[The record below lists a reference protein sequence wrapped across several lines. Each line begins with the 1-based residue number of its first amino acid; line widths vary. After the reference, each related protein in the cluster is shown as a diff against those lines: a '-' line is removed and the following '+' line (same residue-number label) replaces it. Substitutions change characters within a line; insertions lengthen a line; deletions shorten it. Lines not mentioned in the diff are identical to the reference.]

1 MNRDTLRLDKWF
13 WYARFIK
20 SRSLAT
26 KLCNSGKVRVNG
38 NLIKKAHQS
47 VTPGDVLTFSVGPN
61 IRVIKIIKLGNRRGP
76 AKEAQALYEDL
87 QPIDQIAKKIGI
99 DLNCSNINSAKTP
112 SYPSGH
118 TAQSL
123 LIANVLGDLYPKHK
137 DNLLRVAEEISKSRM
152 VGKVHFP
159 SDVKFGKKIG
169 IALYKQY
176 KKNGN

>member
-87 QPIDQIAKKIGI
+87 QPIDQIAKKIG
-99 DLNCSNINSAKTP
+99 STVAPEPAKRERG
-112 SYPSGH
+112 SGRP
-118 TAQSL
+118 T
-123 LIANVLGDLYPKHK
+123 
-137 DNLLRVAEEISKSRM
+137 
-152 VGKVHFP
+152 KVQRRAIERFMGWL
-159 SDVKFGKKIG
+159 KG
-169 IALYKQY
+169 I
-176 KKNGN
+176 

>member
-87 QPIDQIAKKIGI
+87 QPIDQIAKKIDSTLALEPAKRDRGSGRPTKVQRRAIERFMGWLKGI
-99 DLNCSNINSAKTP
+99 
-112 SYPSGH
+112 
-118 TAQSL
+118 
-123 LIANVLGDLYPKHK
+123 
-137 DNLLRVAEEISKSRM
+137 
-152 VGKVHFP
+152 
-159 SDVKFGKKIG
+159 
-169 IALYKQY
+169 
-176 KKNGN
+176 

>member
-47 VTPGDVLTFSVGPN
+47 VTPGDVLTFSVGSN

-87 QPIDQIAKKIGI
+87 QPIDQIAKKIDSTLALEPAKRERGSGRPTKIQRRAIERFMGWLKGI
-99 DLNCSNINSAKTP
+99 
-112 SYPSGH
+112 
-118 TAQSL
+118 
-123 LIANVLGDLYPKHK
+123 
-137 DNLLRVAEEISKSRM
+137 
-152 VGKVHFP
+152 
-159 SDVKFGKKIG
+159 
-169 IALYKQY
+169 
-176 KKNGN
+176 

>member
-87 QPIDQIAKKIGI
+87 QPIDQIAKKI
-99 DLNCSNINSAKTP
+99 DSTLASEPAKRERG
-112 SYPSGH
+112 SGRP
-118 TAQSL
+118 TKVQRRAIERFMGWL
-123 LIANVLGDLYPKHK
+123 K
-137 DNLLRVAEEISKSRM
+137 
-152 VGKVHFP
+152 GK
-159 SDVKFGKKIG
+159 
-169 IALYKQY
+169 
-176 KKNGN
+176 

>member
-47 VTPGDVLTFSVGPN
+47 VTPGDVLTFSVGSN

-87 QPIDQIAKKIGI
+87 QPIDQIAKKIDSTLAPEPAKRERGSGRPTKVQRRAIERFMGWLKGI
-99 DLNCSNINSAKTP
+99 
-112 SYPSGH
+112 
-118 TAQSL
+118 
-123 LIANVLGDLYPKHK
+123 
-137 DNLLRVAEEISKSRM
+137 
-152 VGKVHFP
+152 
-159 SDVKFGKKIG
+159 
-169 IALYKQY
+169 
-176 KKNGN
+176 

>member
-13 WYARFIK
+13 WFARFIK

-87 QPIDQIAKKIGI
+87 QPIDQIAKKI
-99 DLNCSNINSAKTP
+99 DSTLAPEPAKRERG
-112 SYPSGH
+112 SGRP
-118 TAQSL
+118 TKVQRRAIERFMGWL
-123 LIANVLGDLYPKHK
+123 K
-137 DNLLRVAEEISKSRM
+137 
-152 VGKVHFP
+152 GK
-159 SDVKFGKKIG
+159 
-169 IALYKQY
+169 
-176 KKNGN
+176 

>member
-38 NLIKKAHQS
+38 NRIKKAHQS

-87 QPIDQIAKKIGI
+87 QPIDQIAKKIDSTLAPEPAKRERGSGRPTKVQRRAIERFMGWLKGI
-99 DLNCSNINSAKTP
+99 
-112 SYPSGH
+112 
-118 TAQSL
+118 
-123 LIANVLGDLYPKHK
+123 
-137 DNLLRVAEEISKSRM
+137 
-152 VGKVHFP
+152 
-159 SDVKFGKKIG
+159 
-169 IALYKQY
+169 
-176 KKNGN
+176 

>member
-38 NLIKKAHQS
+38 NLIKKAHQN

-87 QPIDQIAKKIGI
+87 QPIDQIAKKIDSTLAPEPAKRERGSGRPTKVQRRAIERFMGWLKGI
-99 DLNCSNINSAKTP
+99 
-112 SYPSGH
+112 
-118 TAQSL
+118 
-123 LIANVLGDLYPKHK
+123 
-137 DNLLRVAEEISKSRM
+137 
-152 VGKVHFP
+152 
-159 SDVKFGKKIG
+159 
-169 IALYKQY
+169 
-176 KKNGN
+176 

>member
-38 NLIKKAHQS
+38 SLIKKAHQS
-47 VTPGDVLTFSVGPN
+47 VAPGDVLTFPVGPN

-87 QPIDQIAKKIGI
+87 QPIDQIAKKIDSTLAPEPAKRERGSGRPTKAQRRAIERFMGWLKGI
-99 DLNCSNINSAKTP
+99 
-112 SYPSGH
+112 
-118 TAQSL
+118 
-123 LIANVLGDLYPKHK
+123 
-137 DNLLRVAEEISKSRM
+137 
-152 VGKVHFP
+152 
-159 SDVKFGKKIG
+159 
-169 IALYKQY
+169 
-176 KKNGN
+176 

>member
-76 AKEAQALYEDL
+76 AKEAQTLYEDL
-87 QPIDQIAKKIGI
+87 QPIDQIAKKIGST
-99 DLNCSNINSAKTP
+99 LAPEPAKRERG
-112 SYPSGH
+112 SGRP
-118 TAQSL
+118 T
-123 LIANVLGDLYPKHK
+123 
-137 DNLLRVAEEISKSRM
+137 
-152 VGKVHFP
+152 KVQRRAIERFMGWL
-159 SDVKFGKKIG
+159 KG
-169 IALYKQY
+169 I
-176 KKNGN
+176 

>member
-38 NLIKKAHQS
+38 SLIKKAHQS

-87 QPIDQIAKKIGI
+87 QPIDQIAKKIDSTLAPEPAKRERGSGRPTKVQRRAIERFLGWLKGI
-99 DLNCSNINSAKTP
+99 
-112 SYPSGH
+112 
-118 TAQSL
+118 
-123 LIANVLGDLYPKHK
+123 
-137 DNLLRVAEEISKSRM
+137 
-152 VGKVHFP
+152 
-159 SDVKFGKKIG
+159 
-169 IALYKQY
+169 
-176 KKNGN
+176 

>member
-87 QPIDQIAKKIGI
+87 QPIDQIAKKIDSTLALEPAKRERGSGRPTKVQRRAIERFMGWLKGI
-99 DLNCSNINSAKTP
+99 
-112 SYPSGH
+112 
-118 TAQSL
+118 
-123 LIANVLGDLYPKHK
+123 
-137 DNLLRVAEEISKSRM
+137 
-152 VGKVHFP
+152 
-159 SDVKFGKKIG
+159 
-169 IALYKQY
+169 
-176 KKNGN
+176 

>member
-47 VTPGDVLTFSVGPN
+47 VTPGDVLTFPVGLN

-87 QPIDQIAKKIGI
+87 QPIDQIAKKIGST
-99 DLNCSNINSAKTP
+99 LAPEPAKRERG
-112 SYPSGH
+112 SGRP
-118 TAQSL
+118 TKVQRRAIERFMGWL
-123 LIANVLGDLYPKHK
+123 K
-137 DNLLRVAEEISKSRM
+137 
-152 VGKVHFP
+152 GK
-159 SDVKFGKKIG
+159 
-169 IALYKQY
+169 
-176 KKNGN
+176 

>member
-47 VTPGDVLTFSVGPN
+47 VTPGDVLTFLVGSN

-87 QPIDQIAKKIGI
+87 QPIDQIAKKIGST
-99 DLNCSNINSAKTP
+99 LAPEPAKRERG
-112 SYPSGH
+112 SGRP
-118 TAQSL
+118 T
-123 LIANVLGDLYPKHK
+123 
-137 DNLLRVAEEISKSRM
+137 
-152 VGKVHFP
+152 KVQRRAIERFMGWL
-159 SDVKFGKKIG
+159 KG
-169 IALYKQY
+169 I
-176 KKNGN
+176 

>member
-38 NLIKKAHQS
+38 NLIKKAHHR
-47 VTPGDVLTFSVGPN
+47 VAPGDVLTFSVGPN

-87 QPIDQIAKKIGI
+87 QPIDQIEKKIDSTLAPEPAKRERGSGRPTKVQRRAIERFMGWLKGI
-99 DLNCSNINSAKTP
+99 
-112 SYPSGH
+112 
-118 TAQSL
+118 
-123 LIANVLGDLYPKHK
+123 
-137 DNLLRVAEEISKSRM
+137 
-152 VGKVHFP
+152 
-159 SDVKFGKKIG
+159 
-169 IALYKQY
+169 
-176 KKNGN
+176 

>member
-38 NLIKKAHQS
+38 SLIKKAHQS

-87 QPIDQIAKKIGI
+87 QPIDQIAKKIDSTLAPEPAKRERGSGRPTKVQRRAIERFMGGLKGI
-99 DLNCSNINSAKTP
+99 
-112 SYPSGH
+112 
-118 TAQSL
+118 
-123 LIANVLGDLYPKHK
+123 
-137 DNLLRVAEEISKSRM
+137 
-152 VGKVHFP
+152 
-159 SDVKFGKKIG
+159 
-169 IALYKQY
+169 
-176 KKNGN
+176 

>member
-1 MNRDTLRLDKWF
+1 MSRDTLRLDKWF

-87 QPIDQIAKKIGI
+87 QPIDQIAKKV
-99 DLNCSNINSAKTP
+99 NSTLAAEPTKRERG
-112 SYPSGH
+112 SGRP
-118 TAQSL
+118 TKFQRRAIERFMDWL
-123 LIANVLGDLYPKHK
+123 
-137 DNLLRVAEEISKSRM
+137 KSM
-152 VGKVHFP
+152 
-159 SDVKFGKKIG
+159 
-169 IALYKQY
+169 
-176 KKNGN
+176 

>member
-87 QPIDQIAKKIGI
+87 QPIDQIAKTIDSTIAPEPAKRERGSGRPTKVQRRAIERFMSWLKGI
-99 DLNCSNINSAKTP
+99 
-112 SYPSGH
+112 
-118 TAQSL
+118 
-123 LIANVLGDLYPKHK
+123 
-137 DNLLRVAEEISKSRM
+137 
-152 VGKVHFP
+152 
-159 SDVKFGKKIG
+159 
-169 IALYKQY
+169 
-176 KKNGN
+176 

>member
-87 QPIDQIAKKIGI
+87 QPIDQIAKKI
-99 DLNCSNINSAKTP
+99 DSTLAPEPAKRERG
-112 SYPSGH
+112 SGRP
-118 TAQSL
+118 T
-123 LIANVLGDLYPKHK
+123 
-137 DNLLRVAEEISKSRM
+137 
-152 VGKVHFP
+152 KVQRRAIERFMGWLKG
-159 SDVKFGKKIG
+159 V
-169 IALYKQY
+169 
-176 KKNGN
+176 

>member
-38 NLIKKAHQS
+38 NRIKKAHQS

-87 QPIDQIAKKIGI
+87 QPIDQIAKKIGST
-99 DLNCSNINSAKTP
+99 LAPEPAKREP
-112 SYPSGH
+112 GSGRP
-118 TAQSL
+118 T
-123 LIANVLGDLYPKHK
+123 
-137 DNLLRVAEEISKSRM
+137 
-152 VGKVHFP
+152 KVQRRAIERFMGWL
-159 SDVKFGKKIG
+159 KG
-169 IALYKQY
+169 I
-176 KKNGN
+176 

>member
-38 NLIKKAHQS
+38 NRIKKAHQS

-87 QPIDQIAKKIGI
+87 QPIDQIAKKIGST
-99 DLNCSNINSAKTP
+99 LAPEPAKRERG
-112 SYPSGH
+112 SGRP
-118 TAQSL
+118 T
-123 LIANVLGDLYPKHK
+123 
-137 DNLLRVAEEISKSRM
+137 
-152 VGKVHFP
+152 KVQRRAIERFMGWL
-159 SDVKFGKKIG
+159 KG
-169 IALYKQY
+169 I
-176 KKNGN
+176 

>member
-87 QPIDQIAKKIGI
+87 QPIDQIAKKIGST
-99 DLNCSNINSAKTP
+99 LAPEPAKRERG
-112 SYPSGH
+112 SGRP
-118 TAQSL
+118 T
-123 LIANVLGDLYPKHK
+123 
-137 DNLLRVAEEISKSRM
+137 
-152 VGKVHFP
+152 KVQRRAIERFMGWL
-159 SDVKFGKKIG
+159 KG
-169 IALYKQY
+169 I
-176 KKNGN
+176 

>member
-1 MNRDTLRLDKWF
+1 MSRDTLRLDKWF

-87 QPIDQIAKKIGI
+87 QPIDQIAKKI
-99 DLNCSNINSAKTP
+99 DSTLAPEPAKRDRG
-112 SYPSGH
+112 SGRP
-118 TAQSL
+118 TKVQRRAIERFMGWL
-123 LIANVLGDLYPKHK
+123 K
-137 DNLLRVAEEISKSRM
+137 
-152 VGKVHFP
+152 GK
-159 SDVKFGKKIG
+159 
-169 IALYKQY
+169 
-176 KKNGN
+176 

>member
-87 QPIDQIAKKIGI
+87 QPIDQIAKKIDSTLASEPAKRERGSGRPTKVQRRAIERFMGWLKGI
-99 DLNCSNINSAKTP
+99 
-112 SYPSGH
+112 
-118 TAQSL
+118 
-123 LIANVLGDLYPKHK
+123 
-137 DNLLRVAEEISKSRM
+137 
-152 VGKVHFP
+152 
-159 SDVKFGKKIG
+159 
-169 IALYKQY
+169 
-176 KKNGN
+176 

>member
-87 QPIDQIAKKIGI
+87 QPIDQIAKKIDATLAPEPGKRERGSGRPTKVQRRAIERFMGWLKGI
-99 DLNCSNINSAKTP
+99 
-112 SYPSGH
+112 
-118 TAQSL
+118 
-123 LIANVLGDLYPKHK
+123 
-137 DNLLRVAEEISKSRM
+137 
-152 VGKVHFP
+152 
-159 SDVKFGKKIG
+159 
-169 IALYKQY
+169 
-176 KKNGN
+176 

>member
-47 VTPGDVLTFSVGPN
+47 VVPGDVLTFPVGPN

-87 QPIDQIAKKIGI
+87 QPIDQIAKKIDSTLAPEPAKRERGSGRPTKVQRRAIERFMGWLKGI
-99 DLNCSNINSAKTP
+99 
-112 SYPSGH
+112 
-118 TAQSL
+118 
-123 LIANVLGDLYPKHK
+123 
-137 DNLLRVAEEISKSRM
+137 
-152 VGKVHFP
+152 
-159 SDVKFGKKIG
+159 
-169 IALYKQY
+169 
-176 KKNGN
+176 